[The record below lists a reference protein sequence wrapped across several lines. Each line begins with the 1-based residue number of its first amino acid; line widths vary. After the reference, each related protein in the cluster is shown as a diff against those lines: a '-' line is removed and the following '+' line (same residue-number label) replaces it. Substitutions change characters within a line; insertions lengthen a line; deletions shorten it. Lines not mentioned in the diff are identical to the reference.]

1 MDTKAVAIISIVYCP
16 LQTPLSTLLINL
28 TVLSELDLRLE
39 IFEIFLQSTCQIC
52 KITYKLELYWCNC
65 FLVSSVIYRL

>member
-16 LQTPLSTLLINL
+16 LLSPLSTLLINL

-39 IFEIFLQSTCQIC
+39 VFEIFLQSTCQIC
-52 KITYKLELYWCNC
+52 KITHCIRIL
-65 FLVSSVIYRL
+65 LV

>member
-16 LQTPLSTLLINL
+16 LQSPLSTLLINL

-39 IFEIFLQSTCQIC
+39 AFEIFLHSSCQIS
-52 KITYKLELYWCNC
+52 KITHCIRI
-65 FLVSSVIYRL
+65 VPV